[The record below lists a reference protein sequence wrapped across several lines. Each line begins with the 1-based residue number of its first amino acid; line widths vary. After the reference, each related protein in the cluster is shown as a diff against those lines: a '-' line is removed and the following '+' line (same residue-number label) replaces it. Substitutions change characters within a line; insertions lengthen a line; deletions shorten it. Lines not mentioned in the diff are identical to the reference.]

1 MDRHFRRL
9 DELHGLGTGN
19 DFAAFRRHFIG
30 MRDDYTG
37 RLYQTVHDICRLRWP
52 GREDITDIH
61 HGEFRAVMPTDNT
74 ILFRRDTPIARKLDD
89 QSVSEFQHIAR
100 RRARVPG
107 KPRLFQHLTEIA
119 ADKRQINAVRMDGQ
133 YRRDHHAA
141 ELAGRAEPSE
151 LRLLHVTAE

>member
-1 MDRHFRRL
+1 MDRRFRRL

-37 RLYQTVHDICRLRWP
+37 RLYQTVHDIGRLRWP
-52 GREDITDIH
+52 SREDITDIH

-74 ILFRRDTPIARKLDD
+74 ILFQRDTRIAKKLDD

-107 KPRLFQHLTEIA
+107 KPSLFQPLSA
-119 ADKRQINAVRMDGQ
+119 S
-133 YRRDHHAA
+133 YRDR
-141 ELAGRAEPSE
+141 RP
-151 LRLLHVTAE
+151 